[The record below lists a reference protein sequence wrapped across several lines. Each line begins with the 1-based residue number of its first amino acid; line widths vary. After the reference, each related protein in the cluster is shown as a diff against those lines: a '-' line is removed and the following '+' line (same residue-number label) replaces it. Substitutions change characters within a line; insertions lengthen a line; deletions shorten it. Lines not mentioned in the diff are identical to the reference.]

1 MAFPVISMS
10 SKNIAGGHGCPTGRI
25 SIALPPL
32 LEKKKIDQSPQS
44 LVLRISDTQRNINKF
59 EKYKCSSF
67 MEIQK
72 FFASCSLYKSDVL
85 NRGLIGSLNNHTR
98 MRSLIILRSMS
109 FCGHLSTQE
118 PIM

>member
-1 MAFPVISMS
+1 
-10 SKNIAGGHGCPTGRI
+10 
-25 SIALPPL
+25 
-32 LEKKKIDQSPQS
+32 
-44 LVLRISDTQRNINKF
+44 
-59 EKYKCSSF
+59 

-85 NRGLIGSLNNHTR
+85 NRRLIGSLNNHTQ

-109 FCGHLSTQE
+109 FCGHLLTQE